1 MIDSKKV
8 LVCLVAIF
16 AVCSAH
22 SQEIL
27 RSTIGVGG
35 WSFYAQSSGLSLTIG
50 EPFVGVE
57 YMASVQLRQGF
68 QQPIQYQEPIEGCLD
83 VEACNYNED
92 ASVADDSCDFVSCL
106 IGCTEPDACNFD
118 PLVIADDGSCDYSCC
133 PGPGCCDD
141 EGMHWDEEQQICV
154 ITLHGDLDFDLC
166 VGLSDLLEFLAV
178 FGQCAEE

>member
-1 MIDSKKV
+1 MSKNFI
-8 LVCLVAIF
+8 LAVA
-16 AVCSAH
+16 AVVMAS
-22 SQEIL
+22 SM
-27 RSTIGVGG
+27 R
-35 WSFYAQSSGLSLTIG
+35 AQSISREAQVSCNYNDATISWTLG
-50 EPFVGVE
+50 QSFTGTTFSS
-57 YMASVQLRQGF
+57 SVVLRQGF
-68 QQPIQYQEPIEGCLD
+68 QQPHQYQEPIEGCLD

-92 ASVADDSCDFVSCL
+92 ASVADDSCDYVSCL

>member
-1 MIDSKKV
+1 MRSFCSLLLFG
-8 LVCLVAIF
+8 LVVGCWSTAHGQSTTREVF
-16 AVCSAH
+16 SA
-22 SQEIL
+22 
-27 RSTIGVGG
+27 GG
-35 WSFYAQSSGLSLTIG
+35 WSAVGEVSLSATLGQWMAGTNYAQSG
-50 EPFVGVE
+50 
-57 YMASVQLRQGF
+57 QLRQGF
-68 QQPIQYQEPIEGCLD
+68 QQPNQYQEPIEGCLD
-83 VEACNYNED
+83 VEACNYNEN
-92 ASVADDSCDFVSCL
+92 ASVADDSCDYVSCL

-178 FGQCAEE
+178 YGQCAEE

>member
-1 MIDSKKV
+1 MRSFCSLLIFGLMIGCWSTANGQSTV
-8 LVCLVAIF
+8 RE
-16 AVCSAH
+16 AVSA
-22 SQEIL
+22 
-27 RSTIGVGG
+27 GG
-35 WSFYAQSSGLSLTIG
+35 WNAVGEVSLSATLGQWMAGANYAQSG
-50 EPFVGVE
+50 
-57 YMASVQLRQGF
+57 QLRQGF
-68 QQPIQYQEPIEGCLD
+68 QQPHDYQEPIEGCLD

-92 ASVADDSCDFVSCL
+92 ASVADDSCDYVSCL

-178 FGQCAEE
+178 YGQCAEE